1 MKDKLKKII
10 RTSIKEGDLIEEDL
24 INTFEIE
31 ISQSTQSDHGD
42 FSSNIAL
49 KISGKANI
57 KPLKVAEIISRTIER
72 PKWLTKIEVAPP
84 GFINFFVDDRTKA
97 DLLTSILEQENNY
110 GSFPT
115 NSEDSILLEFVSSHP
130 PGPLHVGHGRHAAYG
145 DSLAKILRKA
155 GHTVSCEYY
164 INDSGRQIDILVLS
178 VLLALIN
185 KKESLLTVPAA
196 CYQGSYISSL
206 TEVIPKQAITSIN
219 KLSISGLKVK
229 EADEDREADALISII
244 KDSVGESVFEE
255 VTASVVDKMIK
266 IIKSDLSGFG
276 VEFDHWFSEKAMIKH
291 SKIDM
296 ALKKINTKKALFNKD
311 GATWLNTTAY
321 GDDKDRVVLRDDGRS
336 TYFASDIAYH
346 ADKKERGFDK
356 LINILGSD
364 HHGYINR
371 LRGGL
376 ASMDYNPEDLEIVLM
391 QFVTLY
397 RGKKKVQMS
406 TRSGEFIPM
415 RELYEE
421 VGIDAARFIYVSRS
435 YDQHLDFDLELAKE
449 QSNLN
454 PVYYIQYANARIC
467 SVMKEIEK
475 TGYKNDHDLGI
486 KNIGSLDSKHESELI
501 TMLQKYPDIIKT
513 SAEQRAVNKLSNY
526 LKDIAQLF
534 HSYYGKQKF
543 VIDEDETRNARVI
556 LLRSVSIVIKDGLSL
571 LGVSAPSRM

>member
-10 RTSIKEGDLIEEDL
+10 RSSIKEGDLIEEDL

-97 DLLTSILEQENNY
+97 DLLMSILEQENNY

-115 NSEDSILLEFVSSHP
+115 SSENSILLEFVSSNP
-130 PGPLHVGHGRHAAYG
+130 TGPLHVGHGRHAAYG

-178 VLLALIN
+178 VLLAFIN
-185 KKESLLTVPAA
+185 NKESLLTVPAD

-206 TEVIPKQAITSIN
+206 TEVIPKQAIAEIN
-219 KLSISGLKVK
+219 KLSIPGLKVK

-244 KDSVGESVFEE
+244 KDSVGESIFEE
-255 VTASVVDKMIK
+255 VTASVIDKMIK
-266 IIKSDLSGFG
+266 IIKSDLSSFG
-276 VEFDHWFSEKAMIKH
+276 VEFDHWFSEKTMINH

-296 ALKKINTKKALFNKD
+296 ALKKLKTKKALFNKD

-371 LRGGL
+371 LKGGL

-415 RELYEE
+415 KELYEE

-475 TGYKNDHDLGI
+475 KGYKNDHDLGI

-571 LGVSAPSRM
+571 LGVSAPSKM

>member
-10 RTSIKEGDLIEEDL
+10 QSSIKESALIEEDL

-31 ISQSTQSDHGD
+31 INQSTQSDHGD

-57 KPLKVAEIISRTIER
+57 KPLKAAEIISRTIQR

-115 NSEDSILLEFVSSHP
+115 NSEDSILLEFVSSNP
-130 PGPLHVGHGRHAAYG
+130 TGPLHVGHGRHAAYG

-244 KDSVGESVFEE
+244 KDSVGESIFEE
-255 VTASVVDKMIK
+255 VTASVIDKMIK
-266 IIKSDLSGFG
+266 IIKSDLSSFG
-276 VEFDHWFSEKAMIKH
+276 VEFDHWF
-291 SKIDM
+291 
-296 ALKKINTKKALFNKD
+296 
-311 GATWLNTTAY
+311 
-321 GDDKDRVVLRDDGRS
+321 
-336 TYFASDIAYH
+336 
-346 ADKKERGFDK
+346 
-356 LINILGSD
+356 
-364 HHGYINR
+364 
-371 LRGGL
+371 
-376 ASMDYNPEDLEIVLM
+376 
-391 QFVTLY
+391 
-397 RGKKKVQMS
+397 
-406 TRSGEFIPM
+406 
-415 RELYEE
+415 
-421 VGIDAARFIYVSRS
+421 
-435 YDQHLDFDLELAKE
+435 
-449 QSNLN
+449 
-454 PVYYIQYANARIC
+454 
-467 SVMKEIEK
+467 
-475 TGYKNDHDLGI
+475 
-486 KNIGSLDSKHESELI
+486 
-501 TMLQKYPDIIKT
+501 
-513 SAEQRAVNKLSNY
+513 
-526 LKDIAQLF
+526 
-534 HSYYGKQKF
+534 
-543 VIDEDETRNARVI
+543 
-556 LLRSVSIVIKDGLSL
+556 
-571 LGVSAPSRM
+571 

>member
-10 RTSIKEGDLIEEDL
+10 RSSIKESALIEEDL
-24 INTFEIE
+24 INDFEIE
-31 ISQSTQSDHGD
+31 INQSTQSDHGD

-57 KPLKVAEIISRTIER
+57 KPLKAAEIISRTIQR

-115 NSEDSILLEFVSSHP
+115 NSEDSILLEFVSSNP
-130 PGPLHVGHGRHAAYG
+130 TGPLHVGHGRHAAYG

-164 INDSGRQIDILVLS
+164 INDSGRQIDILILS
-178 VLLALIN
+178 VLVALIN
-185 KKESLLTVPAA
+185 KKESLLTVPNA
-196 CYQGSYISSL
+196 CYQGSYIGSL
-206 TEVIPKQAITSIN
+206 TEVIPKQAITEIN
-219 KLSISGLKVK
+219 KLSLSDLKVK
-229 EADEDREADALISII
+229 EADDDSEADALISII
-244 KDSVGESVFEE
+244 KDSIGESVFENI
-255 VTASVVDKMIK
+255 TGAVVDKMLK
-266 IIKSDLSGFG
+266 VIKSDLSNFG
-276 VEFDHWFSEKAMIKH
+276 VEFDHWFSEKTMIKD
-291 SKIDM
+291 SKIDL
-296 ALKKINTKKALFNKD
+296 ALKKLKTKKALFNKD
-311 GATWLNTTAY
+311 GATWLKTTDY

-346 ADKKERGFDK
+346 ADKKERSFDK

-371 LRGGL
+371 LKGGL
-376 ASMDYNPEDLEIVLM
+376 ASMDFDPEDLEIVLM

-415 RELYEE
+415 KELYEE

-435 YDQHLDFDLELAKE
+435 YDQHLDFDLDLAKE

-454 PVYYIQYANARIC
+454 PVYYIQYAHARIS

-475 TGYKNDHDLGI
+475 KGYKNDHGLGI
-486 KNIGSLDSKHESELI
+486 KNIGYLDSKHESELI
-501 TMLQKYPDIIKT
+501 SMLQKYPDIIKT

-556 LLRSVSIVIKDGLSL
+556 LLRCVSIVIKDGLSL
-571 LGVSAPSRM
+571 LGVSAPSKM

>member
-1 MKDKLKKII
+1 M
-10 RTSIKEGDLIEEDL
+10 
-24 INTFEIE
+24 
-31 ISQSTQSDHGD
+31 
-42 FSSNIAL
+42 
-49 KISGKANI
+49 
-57 KPLKVAEIISRTIER
+57 
-72 PKWLTKIEVAPP
+72 
-84 GFINFFVDDRTKA
+84 
-97 DLLTSILEQENNY
+97 
-110 GSFPT
+110 
-115 NSEDSILLEFVSSHP
+115 
-130 PGPLHVGHGRHAAYG
+130 
-145 DSLAKILRKA
+145 
-155 GHTVSCEYY
+155 
-164 INDSGRQIDILVLS
+164 S

-206 TEVIPKQAITSIN
+206 TEVIPKQAIAEIN
-219 KLSISGLKVK
+219 KLSIPGLKVK

-244 KDSVGESVFEE
+244 KDSVGEPVFEE

-266 IIKSDLSGFG
+266 IIKSDLSSFG
-276 VEFDHWFSEKAMIKH
+276 VEFDHWFSEKTMINH

-296 ALKKINTKKALFNKD
+296 ALKKLKTKKALFNKD

-435 YDQHLDFDLELAKE
+435 CLLYTSPSPRDQ
-449 QSNLN
+449 
-454 PVYYIQYANARIC
+454 R
-467 SVMKEIEK
+467 
-475 TGYKNDHDLGI
+475 
-486 KNIGSLDSKHESELI
+486 
-501 TMLQKYPDIIKT
+501 
-513 SAEQRAVNKLSNY
+513 R
-526 LKDIAQLF
+526 
-534 HSYYGKQKF
+534 
-543 VIDEDETRNARVI
+543 
-556 LLRSVSIVIKDGLSL
+556 
-571 LGVSAPSRM
+571 

>member
-10 RTSIKEGDLIEEDL
+10 RSSIKEGGLIEEDL

-115 NSEDSILLEFVSSHP
+115 NSEDSILLEFVSSNP
-130 PGPLHVGHGRHAAYG
+130 TGPLHVGHGRHAAYG

-206 TEVIPKQAITSIN
+206 TEVIPKQAIAEIN
-219 KLSISGLKVK
+219 KLSIPGLKVK

-244 KDSVGESVFEE
+244 KDSVGESIFEE
-255 VTASVVDKMIK
+255 VTASVIDKTIK
-266 IIKSDLSGFG
+266 IIKSDLSSFG
-276 VEFDHWFSEKAMIKH
+276 VEFDHWFSEKTMINH

-296 ALKKINTKKALFNKD
+296 ALKKLKTKKALFNKD

-475 TGYKNDHDLGI
+475 KGYKNDHDLGI

-571 LGVSAPSRM
+571 LGVSAPSKM

>member
-10 RTSIKEGDLIEEDL
+10 RSSIKEGDLIEEDL

-115 NSEDSILLEFVSSHP
+115 NSEDSILLEFVSSNP
-130 PGPLHVGHGRHAAYG
+130 TGPLHVGHGRHAAYG

-206 TEVIPKQAITSIN
+206 TEVIPKQAIAEIN
-219 KLSISGLKVK
+219 KLSIPGLKVK

-244 KDSVGESVFEE
+244 KDSVGESIFEE
-255 VTASVVDKMIK
+255 VTASVIDKMIK
-266 IIKSDLSGFG
+266 IIKSDLSSFG
-276 VEFDHWFSEKAMIKH
+276 VEFDHWFSEKTMINH

-296 ALKKINTKKALFNKD
+296 ALKKLKTKKALFNKD

-475 TGYKNDHDLGI
+475 KGYKNDHDLGI

-526 LKDIAQLF
+526 LKDIAQLY

-571 LGVSAPSRM
+571 LGVSAPSKM

>member
-10 RTSIKEGDLIEEDL
+10 RSSIKEGDLIEEDL

-115 NSEDSILLEFVSSHP
+115 NSEDSILLEFVSSNP
-130 PGPLHVGHGRHAAYG
+130 TGPLHVGHGRHAAYG

-155 GHTVSCEYY
+155 GHNVSCEYY

-196 CYQGSYISSL
+196 CYQGSYIGNL
-206 TEVIPKQAITSIN
+206 TEVIPKQAIAEIN
-219 KLSISGLKVK
+219 KLSIPGLKVK

-244 KDSVGESVFEE
+244 KDSVGESIFEE
-255 VTASVVDKMIK
+255 VTASVIDKMIK
-266 IIKSDLSGFG
+266 IIKSDLSSFG
-276 VEFDHWFSEKAMIKH
+276 VEFDHWFSEKTMINH

-296 ALKKINTKKALFNKD
+296 ALKKLKTKKALFNKD

-475 TGYKNDHDLGI
+475 KGYKNDHDLGI

-571 LGVSAPSRM
+571 LGVSAPSKM